1 MSSNLIDEISNLNQT
16 YNINVT
22 RIKNYVNIT
31 TNVILRSRLS
41 ANQKKSE
48 IDKLKAFYKKQINA
62 FQADL
67 NKGVEQLKQKYKINK
82 KALLIGCNYRGTD
95 NELIGCINDVS
106 NIQKM
111 LKTSYGFTNPLV
123 MTDDTTMLPT
133 RENIMSAFKSLLM
146 AGQSGDTLF
155 FLFSG
160 HGGNTIDRNSEE
172 LDGLDEVIYP
182 LDLNHIVDDELKELI
197 QTHLKKD
204 VTLFALFDSCHSG
217 TMMDLKYQY
226 LNSDK
231 SNNNTENNK
240 NLETLGNVIM
250 ISGCMDSQKSVD
262 ASINL
267 SHQGAMTWSFLD
279 AIKSNPNITWNDLV
293 LNMRSTLSKSFF
305 SQTPQLSSGKP
316 LDLNSKICLV

>member
-1 MSSNLIDEISNLNQT
+1 MSSNLIDEISNSNKT
-16 YNINVT
+16 YNT
-22 RIKNYVNIT
+22 NIT
-31 TNVILRSRLS
+31 RLTNYYNLTFITVLRSRLS
-41 ANQKKSE
+41 VNQKNAE
-48 IDKLKAFYKKQINA
+48 IEKLKAFYKKQTNA
-62 FQADL
+62 FQAEL
-67 NKGVEQLKQKYKINK
+67 NNGIEQLKQKYKINK

-106 NIQKM
+106 NIQKL
-111 LKTSYGFTNPLV
+111 LKTSYGFTNPCV
-123 MTDDTTMLPT
+123 ITDDTTRLPT
-133 RENIMSAFKSLLM
+133 RENILNAFKSLLM

-182 LDLNHIVDDELKELI
+182 LDLNYIVDDELKALI
-197 QTHLKKD
+197 QTYLKKD

-250 ISGCMDSQKSVD
+250 ISGCMDSQKSAD
-262 ASINL
+262 APINL

-316 LDLNSKICLV
+316 LDLNSKICLA

>member
-1 MSSNLIDEISNLNQT
+1 MSSNLIDEITILNQN
-16 YNINVT
+16 YNVNVT
-22 RIKNYVNIT
+22 RITNYCNLT
-31 TNVILRSRLS
+31 ANVILRSRLS
-41 ANQKKSE
+41 ANQKNSE
-48 IDKLKAFYKKQINA
+48 IDKLKVFYKRQFTA
-62 FQADL
+62 FQSEL
-67 NKGVEQLKQKYKINK
+67 NLAIEQLKQKYKINK
-82 KALLIGCNYRGTD
+82 KALLIGCNYRGTE

-111 LKTSYGFTNPLV
+111 LKTSYGFTNPFV
-123 MTDDTTMLPT
+123 MTDDTPKIPT
-133 RENIMSAFKSLLM
+133 RENILNAFKSLLM

-160 HGGNTIDRNSEE
+160 HGGNTIDKNSEE

-182 LDLNHIVDDELKELI
+182 LDLNYIVDDELKAMI

-250 ISGCMDSQKSVD
+250 ISGCMDNQKSAD
-262 ASINL
+262 APISL

-279 AIKSNPNITWNDLV
+279 AIKTNPNITWNDLV
-293 LNMRSTLSKSFF
+293 LNMRTTLSKSFF

-316 LDLNSKICLV
+316 LDLNSKICLA

>member
-1 MSSNLIDEISNLNQT
+1 
-16 YNINVT
+16 
-22 RIKNYVNIT
+22 
-31 TNVILRSRLS
+31 
-41 ANQKKSE
+41 
-48 IDKLKAFYKKQINA
+48 
-62 FQADL
+62 
-67 NKGVEQLKQKYKINK
+67 
-82 KALLIGCNYRGTD
+82 
-95 NELIGCINDVS
+95 
-106 NIQKM
+106 
-111 LKTSYGFTNPLV
+111 
-123 MTDDTTMLPT
+123 
-133 RENIMSAFKSLLM
+133 M

-182 LDLNHIVDDELKELI
+182 LDLNYIVDDELKAMI

-279 AIKSNPNITWNDLV
+279 AIKSNPNITWNDLI
-293 LNMRSTLSKSFF
+293 LKMRKTLSKSLF

>member
-1 MSSNLIDEISNLNQT
+1 
-16 YNINVT
+16 
-22 RIKNYVNIT
+22 
-31 TNVILRSRLS
+31 
-41 ANQKKSE
+41 
-48 IDKLKAFYKKQINA
+48 
-62 FQADL
+62 
-67 NKGVEQLKQKYKINK
+67 
-82 KALLIGCNYRGTD
+82 
-95 NELIGCINDVS
+95 
-106 NIQKM
+106 M

-197 QTHLKKD
+197 QTYLKKD

>member
-1 MSSNLIDEISNLNQT
+1 MSSNLIDENSNLNKT
-16 YNINVT
+16 YNTNIT
-22 RIKNYVNIT
+22 RLKNYYNLT
-31 TNVILRSRLS
+31 TNAILRSRLS
-41 ANQKKSE
+41 ANQKNSE
-48 IDKLKAFYKKQINA
+48 IEKLKAFYKKQMIA
-62 FQADL
+62 FQAEFNNGL
-67 NKGVEQLKQKYKINK
+67 EQLKQKYKINK

-111 LKTSYGFTNPLV
+111 LKTSYGFTNPCV
-123 MTDDTTMLPT
+123 ITDDTAKLPT
-133 RENIMSAFKSLLM
+133 RENILNAFKSLLM

-160 HGGNTIDRNSEE
+160 HGGNTIDKNSEE

-182 LDLNHIVDDELKELI
+182 LDLNYIVDDELKALI

-217 TMMDLKYQY
+217 TMMDLKYQH

-250 ISGCMDSQKSVD
+250 ISGCMDSQKSAD
-262 ASINL
+262 APINL

-316 LDLNSKICLV
+316 LDLNSKICLA